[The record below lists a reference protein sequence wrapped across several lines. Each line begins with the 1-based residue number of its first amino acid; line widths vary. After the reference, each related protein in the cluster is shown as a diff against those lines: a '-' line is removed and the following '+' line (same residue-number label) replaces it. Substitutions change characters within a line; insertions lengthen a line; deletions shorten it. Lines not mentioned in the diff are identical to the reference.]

1 MKKIIL
7 LPLMVLPLLTG
18 CNNTQKEPMF
28 SLEEWLSDIT
38 PTTPT
43 YFEVDVYNKNTD
55 RYIKS
60 AYGDYEAKVA
70 DIIKENTKSMSL
82 KKCGPLKEMSEES
95 KSYPIRY
102 SVDKKMN
109 YYERLEVR
117 ISEDTLLMYAFGY
130 DENKAYVYELTE
142 YTLPK
147 EDGKKLI
154 EEVNKR
160 YEEVDVVANESY
172 AEVWDKT
179 TPENFY
185 AYIESSTTKPSVFYN
200 GKETK
205 DTDLSLLADIKE
217 FVYIEVDHVFRMD
230 NDEGVVNYG
239 IKDDFIITIGEA
251 WPDGDPLVQVTR
263 YYDNPATQ
271 YDSRHRDECR
281 RTYSVSEQKLKA
293 FVDKV
298 KAL

>member
-1 MKKIIL
+1 MKKLII

-18 CNNTQKEPMF
+18 CNNSQKEPEF
-28 SLEEWLSDIT
+28 SLEQWLSNIT
-38 PTTPT
+38 TTTPT
-43 YFEVDVYNKNTD
+43 YFEVEIYNESTNKNI
-55 RYIKS
+55 RR

-70 DIIKENTKSMSL
+70 DIIKENTKSISL
-82 KKCGPLKEMSEES
+82 KKCGPVKEISEES

-102 SVDKKMN
+102 IIDKNMN

-117 ISEDTLLMYAFGY
+117 ISEDSLLMWAIGY
-130 DENKAYVYELTE
+130 DENKTYLSEITE

-147 EDGKKLI
+147 EDGKKII
-154 EEVNKR
+154 EEASKR
-160 YEEVDVVANESY
+160 YEEVDKIANESY

-185 AYIESSTTKPSVFYN
+185 AYIENSTTKPSVFYN
-200 GKETK
+200 GKQTE
-205 DTDLSLLADIKE
+205 DTSFSLLADIKE
-217 FVYIEVDHVFRMD
+217 FVYIEVDYIFRM
-230 NDEGVVNYG
+230 NDDGGVVNYG

-263 YYDNPATQ
+263 YYDNPASR

-281 RTYSVSEQKLKA
+281 RTYSVSEKKLKA
-293 FVDKV
+293 FMDKV
-298 KAL
+298 KAM